1 MDIHLLSCGENM
13 FVLVTYDVNTQTPE
27 GRRRLRQ
34 VAKIC
39 TNYGVRAQKSVF
51 ECVVDGL
58 QFMEMKTK
66 VANVI
71 DFECDSVRY
80 YNMGK
85 GGRAHVEHVGANP
98 PLDVENVL
106 IV

>member
-1 MDIHLLSCGENM
+1 MREM
-13 FVLVTYDVNTQTPE
+13 FVLVTYDVSTHTPE
-27 GRRRLRQ
+27 GRKRLRQ
-34 VAKIC
+34 VSKIC
-39 TNYGVRAQKSVF
+39 MNYGVRAQKSVF

-58 QFMEMKTK
+58 QLVEMKTK
-66 VANVI
+66 IAAVI

-85 GGRAHVEHVGANP
+85 GGRAHVEHVGTNQ
-98 PLDVENVL
+98 PLNVEDVL